1 MYYALIGCAT
11 VWIVSYPISLMTD
24 PEEIENENVLA
35 PFMRRKIESNSNEM
49 SATALKELKS

>member
-24 PEEIENENVLA
+24 PVEIEDENVLA
-35 PFMRRKIESNSNEM
+35 PFMRRKIKSNSNEM
-49 SATALKELKS
+49 SVTALKQSKS